1 MLYII
6 MKGTLHLSATLNEQS
21 QTITVSFGSNVPKG
35 TYRIL
40 FELYDTYDN
49 KKRRR
54 NQFFDSLSLIYFNL
68 YNLTIFIDFPTTH
81 LFIIFGYVRIPI
93 LRPIIFVERI

>member
-21 QTITVSFGSNVPKG
+21 QTITVRFGSNVPKG

-49 KKRRR
+49 KKIE
-54 NQFFDSLSLIYFNL
+54 NF
-68 YNLTIFIDFPTTH
+68 
-81 LFIIFGYVRIPI
+81 
-93 LRPIIFVERI
+93 

>member
-40 FELYDTYDN
+40 FELYDGYGN
-49 KKRRR
+49 KKTESFV
-54 NQFFDSLSLIYFNL
+54 N
-68 YNLTIFIDFPTTH
+68 FIV
-81 LFIIFGYVRIPI
+81 LK
-93 LRPIIFVERI
+93 

>member
-1 MLYII
+1 MIKKSSIIMLYII

-49 KKRRR
+49 KKIE
-54 NQFFDSLSLIYFNL
+54 NF
-68 YNLTIFIDFPTTH
+68 
-81 LFIIFGYVRIPI
+81 
-93 LRPIIFVERI
+93 